1 MATEG
6 LAQAMANTR
15 SVLANVTPEQYD
27 LATPCASWD
36 VRALVNHIVGGS
48 HYFAACVNN
57 GKAPDAANATDVT
70 EGDLMA
76 TYDDGIKAAL
86 AAFDTPG
93 AMEKMIELP
102 FGTFP
107 GAAFMGL
114 ATNDQFTHGW
124 DLARATGQ
132 NTDLAPDLAAELLE
146 GAKASIPEQFRGPDG
161 QAPFAPAQP
170 AGANASAADELAAFM
185 GRSV

>member
-6 LAQAMANTR
+6 LEQAMANTR
-15 SVLANVTPEQYD
+15 AVLANVTPDQYD

-57 GKAPDAANATDVT
+57 GKSPDAANTTDFT
-70 EGDLMA
+70 QGDLMA
-76 TYDDGIKAAL
+76 AYDDGIKAAL
-86 AAFDTPG
+86 AAFGTPG

-132 NTDLAPDLAAELLE
+132 NTDLAPELAAQLLE
-146 GAKASIPEQFRGPDG
+146 GAKATIPDQFRGADG
-161 QAPFAPAQP
+161 QAPFAPAQS
-170 AGANASAADELAAFM
+170 AGADASAADELAAFM